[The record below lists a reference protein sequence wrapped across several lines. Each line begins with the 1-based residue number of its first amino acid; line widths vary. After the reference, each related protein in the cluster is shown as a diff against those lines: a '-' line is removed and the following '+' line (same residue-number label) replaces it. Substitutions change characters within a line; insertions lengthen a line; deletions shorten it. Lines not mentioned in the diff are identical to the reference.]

1 MDGKHVVFGSV
12 VGGMDVIRRVEACG
26 TKSGKTRETIKIVDC
41 GEIPRELIGEDELT
55 EAGKEILA
63 RQHAERRLA
72 EKEARQVDGENADA
86 ASARRLRETA
96 EAAETK
102 AVEAVADEPEPAHDV
117 SAADPTAVMSAKKR
131 KLFELRLKLNEGR
144 KKNQAAVV
152 DEKKRTDAPEDYAN
166 AQKRKAREATAKSRA
181 DNMVKQGI
189 SPTAYHLTAT
199 MEQANRNKGKKKQA
213 YDPNNAGQFSAQKQ
227 YANYEKDLE
236 RSNVKVDMVA
246 YEAHKNS
253 TPDFYRGADSIYHST
268 NKPSQAAI
276 DRLADNV
283 ATAQRKRA
291 EAHEKKTHAA
301 KDVDGINIR
310 NERYNRLLAKS
321 YDKYSKE
328 IKANLE
334 RGTAL
339 PDN

>member
-1 MDGKHVVFGSV
+1 M
-12 VGGMDVIRRVEACG
+12 VEGLKAQLNQ
-26 TKSGKTRETIKIVDC
+26 
-41 GEIPRELIGEDELT
+41 EL
-55 EAGKEILA
+55 A
-63 RQHAERRLA
+63 
-72 EKEARQVDGENADA
+72 
-86 ASARRLRETA
+86 
-96 EAAETK
+96 
-102 AVEAVADEPEPAHDV
+102 
-117 SAADPTAVMSAKKR
+117 
-131 KLFELRLKLNEGR
+131 
-144 KKNQAAVV
+144 
-152 DEKKRTDAPEDYAN
+152 
-166 AQKRKAREATAKSRA
+166 
-181 DNMVKQGI
+181 
-189 SPTAYHLTAT
+189 
-199 MEQANRNKGKKKQA
+199 
-213 YDPNNAGQFSAQKQ
+213 
-227 YANYEKDLE
+227 
-236 RSNVKVDMVA
+236 
-246 YEAHKNS
+246 AHKNS
-253 TPDFYRGADSIYHST
+253 TPDFYRGADSIYHGT

>member
-1 MDGKHVVFGSV
+1 MTYKGSTFHRVIPNFMCQGGDFTKGDGTGGESIYGETFRDENFTLRHQGAGTLSMANAGPNTNGSQFFVCTGDTSWLDGKHVVFGSV

-152 DEKKRTDAPEDYAN
+152 DEKKRTDALEDYAN
-166 AQKRKAREATAKSRA
+166 AESARRGKRR
-181 DNMVKQGI
+181 
-189 SPTAYHLTAT
+189 
-199 MEQANRNKGKKKQA
+199 
-213 YDPNNAGQFSAQKQ
+213 
-227 YANYEKDLE
+227 
-236 RSNVKVDMVA
+236 
-246 YEAHKNS
+246 
-253 TPDFYRGADSIYHST
+253 
-268 NKPSQAAI
+268 
-276 DRLADNV
+276 
-283 ATAQRKRA
+283 
-291 EAHEKKTHAA
+291 
-301 KDVDGINIR
+301 
-310 NERYNRLLAKS
+310 
-321 YDKYSKE
+321 
-328 IKANLE
+328 
-334 RGTAL
+334 
-339 PDN
+339 